1 MIEINN
7 LSKKFWDKTSGEFF
21 AVKNVNLSIN
31 KGEIF
36 GLLGPNGAGKTTLLR
51 MLIGILKPSSG
62 DIIYDNLSLLGN
74 EEYIKGK
81 VSFLSENTKLYEK
94 LSIDEVLN
102 YLGQLYEIPGSI
114 FMDNVWGFPRILI
127 VSFNL
132 DLLLNRFFI
141 TSLISTCPAYFSC
154 IVCSSFCEKELS
166 ELKTDANNN
175 KRRIL

>member
-7 LSKKFWDKTSGEFF
+7 LSKKFWDKNSGDFF
-21 AVKNVNLSIN
+21 AVKDVNLTIN

-81 VSFLSENTKLYEK
+81 VSFLSENTKL
-94 LSIDEVLN
+94 
-102 YLGQLYEIPGSI
+102 
-114 FMDNVWGFPRILI
+114 
-127 VSFNL
+127 
-132 DLLLNRFFI
+132 
-141 TSLISTCPAYFSC
+141 
-154 IVCSSFCEKELS
+154 
-166 ELKTDANNN
+166 
-175 KRRIL
+175 